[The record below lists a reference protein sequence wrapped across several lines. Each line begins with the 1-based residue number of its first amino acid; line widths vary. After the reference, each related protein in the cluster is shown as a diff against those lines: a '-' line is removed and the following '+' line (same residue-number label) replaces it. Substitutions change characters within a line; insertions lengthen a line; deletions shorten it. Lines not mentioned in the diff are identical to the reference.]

1 MVLLP
6 GRCNVPPTK
15 AHFMIEAQPRFNI
28 SAPLERR
35 LAIILVALLVAA
47 KIAYVYTYRANS
59 DETQHLHV
67 VWGWANGFLPY
78 RDFFDNH
85 SPLFQF
91 LCSPLLRLLG
101 ERADIVL
108 LMRWTMIPLYFLC
121 LWMVYCMGTI
131 LYSRR
136 LAVWATLLTGA
147 YPIFFTKSTE
157 FRTDD
162 LWMLLWLFGLLVL
175 MKRPLNGMNAF
186 LAGLTFG
193 ACFATSMKTSALLV
207 SLGVAVTL
215 VLIAKAARK
224 QRVNWTHLLRLVMIS
239 STGMAI
245 VPAIVLVYFASRG
258 ALPNLYYCV
267 IQHNLVAG
275 FFRLDV
281 SKRIQVFAL
290 PILLSILGAWFT
302 VRHPAND
309 TTTQDRRVVL
319 AVTGAALALMFGLY
333 WPIIEQ
339 HDILPLAPLVFLA
352 AVPALAGAVKSSKAS
367 PTLALPLLVGVELVV
382 LLIFSPPRLHA
393 LNETTTL
400 ISDVLRLT
408 TREDYVMDAK
418 GESVFRRR
426 AIYPVLEGVTLRRLE
441 LGLIKDDIPERLM
454 ATGAPV
460 ASVLRTPP
468 RAREFIEQNYL
479 PVAYR
484 VRVLG
489 KMLALEAHAPDGIH
503 EFEIMIPA
511 EYILVAERGNLQAMV
526 DGTPWQ
532 DARFLARG
540 HHQVS
545 IVSGEGRIALMLA
558 SAVKNGFSP
567 FSPQARDVVNGPL
580 Y

>member
-1 MVLLP
+1 M
-6 GRCNVPPTK
+6 T
-15 AHFMIEAQPRFNI
+15 AAQPRFKI

-35 LAIILVALLVAA
+35 LAILLIALLVAA
-47 KIAYVYTYRANS
+47 KIAYVYTYRADS

-67 VWGWANGFLPY
+67 VWGWAHGFLPY

-91 LCSPLLRLLG
+91 LCSPFLRLLG

-108 LMRWTMIPLYFLC
+108 PMRWAMIPLYLLC
-121 LWMVYCMGTI
+121 LWLVYRMGTI

-136 LAVWATLLTGA
+136 LAFWAAVLTGA

-162 LWMLLWLFGLLVL
+162 LWMLLWLFALLVL
-175 MKRPLNGMNAF
+175 IKRPLSGVNVF

-193 ACFATSMKTSALLV
+193 ACFATSMKTSALII

-215 VLIAKAARK
+215 VLIAKTARK
-224 QRVNWTHLLRLVMIS
+224 QPVNWMHLLRLVMIS
-239 STGMAI
+239 LTGMAI
-245 VPAIVLVYFASRG
+245 VPAIVLVYFASQG

-290 PILLSILGAWFT
+290 PILLSVFGAYFAA
-302 VRHPAND
+302 RYPAND
-309 TTTQDRRVVL
+309 GATQDRRMVL
-319 AVTGAALALMFGLY
+319 ALASAALALMFGLY
-333 WPIIEQ
+333 WPIIEP
-339 HDILPLAPLVFLA
+339 HDILPLAPLVFLTA
-352 AVPALAGAVKSSKAS
+352 APALARALKSGETS
-367 PTLALPLLVGVELVV
+367 PALALPFLAGVELVV
-382 LLIFSPPRLHA
+382 LLALSPPRLHA
-393 LNETTTL
+393 LDETTTL
-400 ISDVLRLT
+400 ISDVLKLT
-408 TREDYVMDAK
+408 SKEDYVMDAK

-426 AIYPVLEGVTLRRLE
+426 ATYYVLEGVTLRRLE

-454 ATGAPV
+454 ATRAPV

-489 KMLALEAHAPDGIH
+489 KMLALEEHGPDKDHA
-503 EFEIMIPA
+503 FEIVIPA
-511 EYILVAERGNLQAMV
+511 DYMLVAERGNLQAV
-526 DGTPWQ
+526 LDGTPWR
-532 DARFLARG
+532 DTRFLAVGR
-540 HHQVS
+540 HQVT
-545 IVSGEGRIALMLA
+545 ITSGEGRIALVLA
-558 SAVKNGFSP
+558 SAVEKGFSP